1 MYIYFPFFS
10 LVMLK
15 LINFPSFQFSDLS
28 SPSALTSLPSPCRT
42 LFSQVPVNTSPLPNV
57 YFPAPCFIPST
68 QLPSY
73 LQTMKQIKPSK
84 RLYNQ
89 ELIYLQPFLYILYCY
104 LHSFIFLVG
113 IFSFSIPY
121 AVFPITIIDV
131 SIWICVFSPS
141 MLFIIFVITDVFE
154 PIRLENIIQIS
165 ICNCI

>member
-73 LQTMKQIKPSK
+73 LQTMKQTKPSK
-84 RLYNQ
+84 RLYIMNRYIYNHVITCCIVTYTPSSSLQ
-89 ELIYLQPFLYILYCY
+89 EYFPFPSRTPFFQLPLQMSPFGYVYFPRPC
-104 LHSFIFLVG
+104 FL
-113 IFSFSIPY
+113 SFS
-121 AVFPITIIDV
+121 
-131 SIWICVFSPS
+131 
-141 MLFIIFVITDVFE
+141 
-154 PIRLENIIQIS
+154 
-165 ICNCI
+165 